1 MAKLLSESYEWV
13 IKLPVVENESGK
25 NKLVWMIKGLLSA
38 VNEYG
43 VYFVGACELVKTFNL
58 GSVTRF

>member
-1 MAKLLSESYEWV
+1 
-13 IKLPVVENESGK
+13 
-25 NKLVWMIKGLLSA
+25 MIKGLLSA